1 MITASDFYK
10 SIFGSKTYKIS
21 LDAGCTCPNRDG
33 SLGTGGCLFCGTQ
46 GSGEF
51 AADKN
56 LSVTQQVEEAKKL
69 VEGKMGRGSGL
80 QVLGL
85 PDKKYIAY
93 FQNFTNTYGDLDL
106 LAAKWREALACED
119 VVGLALGTRPDC
131 LTDECLSVLTGLV
144 RGGAFVQLELGFQT
158 VCQKTADFFH
168 RGYKNEVYFD
178 AVRRIHK
185 ACPDI
190 HVVTHVMFG
199 LPCSGI
205 LESSEQMM
213 DSVRAVVKA
222 GSAGIK
228 IMNLYVLKGT
238 EFEKLYL
245 AGQFRALE
253 YEEYLGLVRQAL
265 GLLPA
270 DMVVHRLSG
279 DPPRAS
285 VVAPS
290 WSTDKK
296 RIVND
301 LKKIPSADDDEGYVL
316 RL

>member
-10 SIFGSKTYKIS
+10 SIFGTKTYKIT

-33 SLGTGGCLFCGTQ
+33 TLGTGGCLFCGAQ

-51 AADKN
+51 AADKG
-56 LSVTQQVEEAKKL
+56 LSVSQQVEEAKKL
-69 VEGKMGRGSGL
+69 VISKMGRGADPS
-80 QVLGL
+80 VN
-85 PDKKYIAY
+85 KYIAY
-93 FQNFTNTYGDLDL
+93 FQNFTNTYGDLDV
-106 LAAKWREALACED
+106 LAAKWQEALSCEG

-131 LTDECLSVLTGLV
+131 LTDECLSVLTGFV
-144 RGGAFVQLELGFQT
+144 RDGVFVQLELGFQT

-168 RGYKNEVYFD
+168 RGYKNEIYFD

-199 LPCSGI
+199 LPCGDS

-213 DSVRAVVKA
+213 DSVRAVVSA
-222 GSAGIK
+222 GSDGIK

-245 AGQFRALE
+245 AGQFRVLE
-253 YEEYLGLVRQAL
+253 YEEYLGLVKAAL
-265 GLLPA
+265 ELLPA
-270 DMVVHRLSG
+270 GMVVHRLSG

-301 LKKIPSADDDEGYVL
+301 LKKFLYN
-316 RL
+316 

>member
-10 SIFGSKTYKIS
+10 SIFGTKTYKIT

-33 SLGTGGCLFCGTQ
+33 TLGTAGCLFCGAQ

-56 LSVTQQVEEAKKL
+56 LSVTQQIEEAKKL
-69 VEGKMGRGSGL
+69 VEGKMGRGADPA
-80 QVLGL
+80 VN
-85 PDKKYIAY
+85 KYIAY
-93 FQNFTNTYGDLDL
+93 FQNFTNTYGALDVL
-106 LAAKWREALACED
+106 TAKWREALTCEG

-131 LTDECLSVLTGLV
+131 LTDECLSVLTELV
-144 RGGAFVQLELGFQT
+144 RGGAFVQMELGFQT

-168 RGYKNEVYFD
+168 RGYKNEIYFD

-185 ACPDI
+185 ACPQI

-199 LPCSGI
+199 LPCGGI

-213 DSVRAVVKA
+213 DSVRAVVSA
-222 GSAGIK
+222 GSDGIK

-279 DPPRAS
+279 DPPRAM

-301 LKKIPSADDDEGYVL
+301 LKKL
-316 RL
+316 LQN